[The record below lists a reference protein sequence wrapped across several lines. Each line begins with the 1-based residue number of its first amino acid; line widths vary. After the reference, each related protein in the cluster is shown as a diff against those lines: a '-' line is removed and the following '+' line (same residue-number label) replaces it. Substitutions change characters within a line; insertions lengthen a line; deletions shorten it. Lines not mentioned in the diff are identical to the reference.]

1 MMYRTVT
8 VEAEIVNSVI
18 HANAELSDSIVSVTP
33 EFYTA
38 IKTYGGGV
46 EFYDGPYDFT
56 PTQEEQTIQING
68 KTAVGNITINP
79 IPSNYGLITWDGS
92 VLTVS

>member
-8 VEAEIVNSVI
+8 VEADVINSVI
-18 HANAELSDSIVSVTP
+18 QANAELSDSTVSVTP

-38 IKTYGGGV
+38 IKTYGGGI
-46 EFYDGPYDFT
+46 EFYDGPYEFT
-56 PTQEEQTIQING
+56 PSQEEQTIQING
-68 KTAVGNITINP
+68 KTAVRNITINP
-79 IPSNYGLITWDGS
+79 IPNNYGLITWNGA